1 MMKMESIIMHCTRMK
16 KILQRMILKVAINI
30 KKVDKKVKIKKQELP
45 SFTRK
50 GFTAIEWGETI
61 YKE

>member
-1 MMKMESIIMHCTRMK
+1 
-16 KILQRMILKVAINI
+16 MILKVAINI

-50 GFTAIEWGETI
+50 VFTAVEWGETI